1 MSVLSSPRFHDEA
14 EAFRYLESIVWA
26 NGVTCPHCGVN
37 GGRVYDLAGV
47 RSKPSK
53 KNPEGVVR
61 HGLKKCGECRAQF
74 TAKVGTVF
82 EHARL
87 PLHKMLQAVHLMV
100 SSKKGINAHQLSRI
114 LEVQYKSAWFLA
126 HRIREAM
133 RSGDLA
139 QPFGSGGG
147 AVEVDETYIGFKRD
161 VPTRRGTAHKL
172 GVLALVDR
180 DSGQSRWFKIDST
193 TADQIHPIVAANI
206 SREARFMTD
215 EAKMYRKIGR
225 EFAQHG
231 TTVHTAFRYVDFED
245 RTIHTNT
252 VEGAFSI
259 FKRGMRGVY
268 QHCAEHHLHRYLAE
282 FEFRYN
288 TRTANGFDDRAR
300 SVEAM
305 KGIVGKRLTYARP
318 DINARGAPA

>member
-1 MSVLSSPRFHDEA
+1 
-14 EAFRYLESIVWA
+14 
-26 NGVTCPHCGVN
+26 
-37 GGRVYDLAGV
+37 
-47 RSKPSK
+47 
-53 KNPEGVVR
+53 
-61 HGLKKCGECRAQF
+61 
-74 TAKVGTVF
+74 
-82 EHARL
+82 
-87 PLHKMLQAVHLMV
+87 MV
-100 SSKKGINAHQLSRI
+100 SSKKGISAHQLSRV

-139 QPFGSGGG
+139 APFGSNGG
-147 AVEVDETYIGFKRD
+147 AVEVDETYIGFKGG
-161 VPTRRGTAHKL
+161 VATRRGFAHKNA
-172 GVLALVDR
+172 VLALVDR
-180 DSGQSRWFKIDST
+180 DSGQSRWFHIDST

-225 EFAQHG
+225 DFAEHG
-231 TTVHTAFRYVDFED
+231 TTTHAAFNYVDLND

-259 FKRGMRGVY
+259 FKRGMMGVY
-268 QHCAEHHLHRYLAE
+268 QHCAEQHLHRYLAE

-300 SVEAM
+300 AGEAL
-305 KGIVGKRLTYARP
+305 KSIVGKRLTYGGPRTVA
-318 DINARGAPA
+318 

>member
-1 MSVLSSPRFHDEA
+1 MSVLSSPHFHDEA
-14 EAFRYLESIVWA
+14 KAFEYLESIVWA
-26 NGVTCPHCGVN
+26 DGVVCPHCGVT
-37 GGRVYDLAGV
+37 GGRVYDLSGV
-47 RSKPSK
+47 RSKASA
-53 KNPEGVVR
+53 KNPNGKVR
-61 HGLKKCGECRAQF
+61 HGVKKCGECRKQF

-87 PLHKMLQAVHLMV
+87 PLTKMLQAVHLMV
-100 SSKKGINAHQLSRI
+100 SSKKGISAHQLSRV

-139 QPFGSGGG
+139 QPFGNGGG
-147 AVEVDETYIGFKRD
+147 AVEVDETYIGFKGG
-161 VPTRRGTAHKL
+161 VSTRRGFAHKNA
-172 GVLALVDR
+172 VLALVDR
-180 DSGQSRWFKIDST
+180 DSGQSRWFHIDST
-193 TADQIHPIVAANI
+193 TAAQIHPIVAANI

-225 EFAQHG
+225 GFAEHG
-231 TTVHTAFRYVDFED
+231 TTTHAAFQYVDLND

-268 QHCAEHHLHRYLAE
+268 QHCAEQHLHRYLAE

-288 TRTANGFDDRAR
+288 NRIANGVDDRAR
-300 SVEAM
+300 AVEAV
-305 KGIVGKRLTYARP
+305 KGIVGKRLTYGGPRTVA
-318 DINARGAPA
+318 